1 MNVFHIFDDIASF
14 DADVYD
20 RFDTRRKVMR
30 QFARVGRKLTAASL
44 PVALGTMFQKAYG
57 QVPSQVLDVLNF
69 ALTQE
74 LLEIEVYTT
83 GYRSVTF
90 PDMESKQ
97 AIEIVID
104 HEHKHAKFLQDTIR
118 ALGGAPIPKPKFD
131 VTGGFGSGN
140 GPFKDAYRDFL
151 FFLGT
156 VQVFEDTG
164 VRAYKGQAPRLIG
177 TGDVL
182 TGALKIH
189 SMEARHAAKLRE
201 MRKKYAG
208 APVKPWITFNEPG
221 LGDKNALVMKNYMGE
236 ENTKQAGIEIT
247 NINGMPIE
255 PNDASES
262 FDEPLTKEQVLDII
276 RPFLVM

>member
-1 MNVFHIFDDIASF
+1 MNVFHIFDEISSVDP
-14 DADVYD
+14 DVYG
-20 RFDTRRKVMR
+20 RFDTRRQVMQ

-44 PVALGTMFQKAYG
+44 PVAFGAMFQKAYG
-57 QVPSQVLDVLNF
+57 QVPSHVLDVLQF

-74 LLEIEVYTT
+74 LLEIEIYTT

-90 PDMESKQ
+90 PDADSKQ
-97 AIEIVID
+97 AIEIIID
-104 HEHKHAKFLQDTIR
+104 HENKHAKFLQDTIR
-118 ALGGAPIPKPKFD
+118 SLGAAPIAKPKFD
-131 VTGGFGSGN
+131 VTGGAGSMN

-151 FFLGT
+151 FYLGV

-164 VRAYKGQAPRLIG
+164 VRAYKGQAPRLLG
-177 TGDVL
+177 TGDIL
-182 TGALKIH
+182 TGALRIH

-201 MRKKYAG
+201 MRKKYAN

-221 LGDKNALVMKNYMGE
+221 LGDKNALVAKNYMGE
-236 ENTKQAGIEIT
+236 ENTRQAGIEIT
-247 NINGMPIE
+247 NINNMPIE